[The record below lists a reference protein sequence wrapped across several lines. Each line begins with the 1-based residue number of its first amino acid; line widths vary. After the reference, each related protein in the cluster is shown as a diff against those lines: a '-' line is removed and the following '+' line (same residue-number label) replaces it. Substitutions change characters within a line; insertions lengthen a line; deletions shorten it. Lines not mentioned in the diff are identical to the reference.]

1 MGFKA
6 LEQTVY
12 NLLNDKIYEVPK
24 NQRKY
29 VWKKNNWEEL
39 FSDLHYNVNR
49 PEKNHFI
56 GSIVLKAERK
66 INNIERFSI
75 IDGQQRIVTLTI
87 LVVSILFLFK
97 NNDLLDDFDGATKHI
112 LVIDSKN
119 NKLPIIEKN
128 SNKYIAE
135 LIEKVLAYR
144 DSNEV
149 LSPLEFIKTIN
160 TQKNILKECFLYF
173 TDKLIEYSKDNTK
186 FLIDIKDIVT
196 RINYISI
203 SATSDED
210 SYIIFEILN
219 ARGLDLDDS
228 ELVKNFVLRYS
239 NNEDEKLLI
248 EKHWL
253 AIESILKDKFDT
265 FIKHYVTHRYGEK
278 SDKDENR
285 PYKIINRKEKDSSMI
300 QLMNDLLKKSS
311 FYHKIIEPTND
322 TVNQVEYK
330 VFNFLRKRRQQQ
342 FRPLFLGLMNQYS
355 NEKLTYDEYNE
366 NILYL
371 ANFFICYN
379 IIGDENS
386 NKLEDVVY
394 KYSKIIENDFSPK
407 NLLEFKKSIA
417 KRVPSKDWF
426 VDQVKNVGYSSG
438 HLTMFTG
445 SKNSDRVK
453 VILEL
458 IESFKSGFEFDDDV
472 TVEHIFSDSNRFET
486 CTIGNLLPLE
496 EDLNKL
502 AKNKSVTEKAVI
514 YKTSK
519 YPMTKEFGNKILA
532 ESLPEDQLNFIKK
545 RTTELAEFIYDQ
557 VLKFS

>member
-12 NLLNDKIYEVPK
+12 NLLNDKIYEIPK

-39 FSDLHYNVNR
+39 FSDLNYNVNR
-49 PEKNHFI
+49 PDKNHFI
-56 GSIVLKAERK
+56 GSIVLKAEK
-66 INNIERFSI
+66 KVNNIERFSI

-87 LVVSILFLFK
+87 LVISILFLFK
-97 NNDLLDDFDGATKHI
+97 NNDLFDDFDGATKHI

-144 DSNEV
+144 DSKDILNP
-149 LSPLEFIKTIN
+149 SEFINTISA
-160 TQKNILKECFLYF
+160 QKNILKECFLYF
-173 TDKLIEYSKDNTK
+173 TDKLIEHSASSTK
-186 FLIDIKDIVT
+186 FLVDIKDIVT

-248 EKHWL
+248 EKNWL

-285 PYKIINRKEKDSSMI
+285 PYKIINRKEKDSSMM
-300 QLMNDLLKKSS
+300 QLMNDLHKKSS
-311 FYHKIIEPTND
+311 FYHKIIEPTSS

-330 VFNFLRKRRQQQ
+330 VFSFLRKRRQQQ

-355 NEKLTYDEYNE
+355 NGKLTSDEYND
-366 NILYL
+366 NIMYL

-386 NKLEDVVY
+386 NKLEDIVY
-394 KYSKIIENDFSPK
+394 KYSRIIENDFSPT

-417 KRVPSKDWF
+417 KRVPSKEWF
-426 VDQVKNVGYSSG
+426 VDQVKNIGYSSG
-438 HLTMFTG
+438 HLAMFTG

-458 IESFKSGFEFDDDV
+458 IESFKSGFEFDDNV
-472 TVEHIFSDSNRFET
+472 TIEHVFPDSNTFET

-496 EDLNKL
+496 EGLNKL
-502 AKNKSVTEKAVI
+502 AKNKNLKDKAAI
-514 YKTSK
+514 YTNSK
-519 YPMTKEFGNKILA
+519 YPMTKEFGEKILTGIIPDDPDVYLK
-532 ESLPEDQLNFIKK
+532 E
-545 RTTELAEFIYDQ
+545 RTKELAGYIYDQ